1 MSKDISSI
9 SKKMTI
15 VGIVATA
22 AFVAFAGFTAQ
33 SVINMSDLV
42 SRTSLSDE
50 KGVPSLW
57 SGAPYSSTVSTST
70 QVKDAGD
77 HLAYLTVIENK
88 SSSTPIYLTSIA
100 SRINDS
106 KNTGFISFEQ
116 GSLEYSYSV
125 SSSAWTEISGSVDSG
140 TYKLDNALRLG
151 PSSTSSNKVYIRY
164 KLSPETGNVSDKI
177 SLLFED
183 ESGVSSI
190 ATSESSIA
198 YEKAENEVVAVENS
212 HSTADDTSAESA
224 FAEPLGAVSE
234 ATSLST
240 ITTSSIGSINI
251 PPEAITASLIAI
263 VAVLGIFV
271 GSLVTFLVI
280 KNTGTK
286 SKKSKR

>member
-1 MSKDISSI
+1 MGINISSI

-15 VGIVATA
+15 VGIVATT

-42 SRTSLSDE
+42 SRASLSDD
-50 KGVPSLW
+50 KGVPSIW
-57 SGAPYSSTVSTST
+57 SGTAYSSAISTST

-88 SSSTPIYLTSIA
+88 SSHIPVYLTSIA

-106 KNTGFISFEQ
+106 KNTGFISFDQ
-116 GSLEYSYSV
+116 GSIEYSYSA
-125 SSSAWTEISGSVDSG
+125 SSSAWMEISGTVDNG

-151 PSSTSSNKVYIRY
+151 PASTSSNKVYLRY
-164 KLSPETGNVSDKI
+164 KLSPEAGNVSDKI

-183 ESGVSSI
+183 EDGATSI

-198 YEKAENEVVAVENS
+198 YEKLENEVVAIENS
-212 HSTADDTSAESA
+212 HSTADDNSAESA

-251 PPEAITASLIAI
+251 PPEAMTASLVAV

-271 GSLVTFLVI
+271 GSLITFLII
-280 KNTGTK
+280 KKPNTK
-286 SKKSKR
+286 AKKSKR